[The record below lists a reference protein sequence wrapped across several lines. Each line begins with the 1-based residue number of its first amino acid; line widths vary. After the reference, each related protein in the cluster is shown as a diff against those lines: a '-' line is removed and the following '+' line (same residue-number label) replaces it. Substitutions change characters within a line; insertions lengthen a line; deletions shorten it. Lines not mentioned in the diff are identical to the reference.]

1 MTLTVFIADDHAVVR
16 EGLGALLSS
25 QPDIHIVGTAMD
37 GREAVA
43 EVLRLKPQ
51 VVLLDISMP
60 GLDGIEA
67 MRQILAQDGSVAV
80 VILSMH
86 SSAQHVF
93 HALEAGARGYLLKES
108 AGKEIIDAVRAV
120 QIGRRYLSR
129 KVAEIVAEGLGGR
142 SGESPL
148 ERLSRR
154 EREIIKLVADGHT
167 SAEIAR
173 QLHLVAQNGGQLPQ
187 QADAEIAPVR
197 PRGTRQIRHSTRT
210 YSPGIAT
217 IKNSLQTRFP
227 GE

>member
-1 MTLTVFIADDHAVVR
+1 MSLTVFIADDHAVVR

-25 QPDIHIVGTAMD
+25 QPDISIVGTATD
-37 GREAVA
+37 GREAVT
-43 EVLRLKPQ
+43 EVLRLKPR

-60 GLDGIEA
+60 GLDGIES
-67 MRQILAQDGSVAV
+67 MRQILDQQRDMAV

-108 AGKEIIDAVRAV
+108 AGREIIEAVRAV
-120 QIGRRYLSR
+120 HAGRRYLSP

-154 EREIIKLVADGHT
+154 EREIIKLVADGHS
-167 SAEIAR
+167 SAAIAEMLNLSPKTVDSYR
-173 QLHLVAQNGGQLPQ
+173 SRLMQKLHLSDLPALVKFAIQ
-187 QADAEIAPVR
+187 HGLTALE
-197 PRGTRQIRHSTRT
+197 
-210 YSPGIAT
+210 
-217 IKNSLQTRFP
+217 
-227 GE
+227 

>member
-1 MTLTVFIADDHAVVR
+1 MSLTVFIADDHAVVR

-25 QPDIHIVGTAMD
+25 QPDIRIVGTAMD
-37 GREAVA
+37 GREAVT
-43 EVLRLKPQ
+43 EVLRLKPR

-60 GLDGIEA
+60 GLDGIES
-67 MRQILAQDGSVAV
+67 MRQILAQQRDMAV

-108 AGKEIIDAVRAV
+108 AGREIIEAVRAV
-120 QIGRRYLSR
+120 HAGRRFLSP

-154 EREIIKLVADGHT
+154 EREIIKLVADGHS

-173 QLHLVAQNGGQLPQ
+173 LLNLSPKTVDSYRSRLMQKLHLSDLAGLVKFAIQHGLT
-187 QADAEIAPVR
+187 ALE
-197 PRGTRQIRHSTRT
+197 
-210 YSPGIAT
+210 
-217 IKNSLQTRFP
+217 
-227 GE
+227 

>member
-1 MTLTVFIADDHAVVR
+1 MSLTVFIADDHAVVR

-25 QPDIHIVGTAMD
+25 QPDIRIVGTAMD
-37 GREAVA
+37 GREAVT
-43 EVLRLKPQ
+43 EVLRLKPR
-51 VVLLDISMP
+51 VVLLNISMP
-60 GLDGIEA
+60 GLDGIES
-67 MRQILAQDGSVAV
+67 MRQILAQQRDMAV

-108 AGKEIIDAVRAV
+108 AGREIIEAVRAV
-120 QIGRRYLSR
+120 HAGRRFLSP

-154 EREIIKLVADGHT
+154 EREIIKLVADGHS

-173 QLHLVAQNGGQLPQ
+173 LLNLSPKTVDSYRSRLMQKLHLSDLAGLVKFAIQHGLT
-187 QADAEIAPVR
+187 ALE
-197 PRGTRQIRHSTRT
+197 
-210 YSPGIAT
+210 
-217 IKNSLQTRFP
+217 
-227 GE
+227 

>member
-1 MTLTVFIADDHAVVR
+1 MSLTVFIADDHAVVR
-16 EGLGALLSS
+16 EGLGALLST
-25 QPDIHIVGTAMD
+25 QPDIRIVGTAMD
-37 GREAVA
+37 GREAVT
-43 EVLRLKPQ
+43 EVLRLKPR

-60 GLDGIEA
+60 GLDGIES
-67 MRQILAQDGSVAV
+67 MRQILAQQQDMAV

-120 QIGRRYLSR
+120 HAGRRFLSP

-142 SGESPL
+142 NGESPL

-154 EREIIKLVADGHT
+154 EREIIKLVADGHS

-173 QLHLVAQNGGQLPQ
+173 LLNLSPKTVDSYRSRLMQKLHLSDLAGLVKFAIQHGLT
-187 QADAEIAPVR
+187 ALE
-197 PRGTRQIRHSTRT
+197 
-210 YSPGIAT
+210 
-217 IKNSLQTRFP
+217 
-227 GE
+227 